1 MKKEKYISL
10 FVIPH
15 GSGRQRTISLS
26 RKAVK
31 TTAILIPSVMLILS
45 VLLVDYF
52 GMRKVRRNYQDLQ
65 VEYSRQEQLLSQY
78 QESIEE
84 LELSIAKFDEY
95 RQKLNIMAGLKSE
108 EVLDEDPGIGGPGN
122 GQELSLPS
130 STDGL
135 AALQDIGKQ
144 AEGIQDNF
152 STLSNFFEE
161 QSIILAQTPSI
172 APTQG
177 YMVSGFKYR
186 ADPFTGK
193 RTFHPGLDI
202 STQHGNPI
210 LATADGIVLET
221 KKELAGGNTIKLS
234 HPQTGYVTVY
244 CHLSKFL
251 VKPGQHV
258 KRGDT
263 IGLVGR
269 TGRARGPHVHYEV
282 RLNGKRLN
290 PYHFILDN

>member
-1 MKKEKYISL
+1 
-10 FVIPH
+10 V
-15 GSGRQRTISLS
+15 RQ
-26 RKAVK
+26 
-31 TTAILIPSVMLILS
+31 
-45 VLLVDYF
+45 DY
-52 GMRKVRRNYQDLQ
+52 KNLQ
-65 VEYSRQEQLLSQY
+65 VDYSRQIQQLDQY
-78 QESIEE
+78 KNSIAELETSIE
-84 LELSIAKFDEY
+84 KFNEY
-95 RQKLNIMAGLKSE
+95 RQKLNVMAGLKSE
-108 EVLDEDPGIGGPGN
+108 EVLDEAPGIGGPGS
-122 GQELSLPS
+122 GQEVSPPS
-130 STDGL
+130 SSDSL
-135 AALQDIGKQ
+135 ATLQSMGKQ
-144 AEGIQDNF
+144 AEGIQDNLA
-152 STLSNFFEE
+152 TLSNFFEE

-202 STQHGNPI
+202 STQHGNPV
-210 LATADGIVLET
+210 LATADGIVLQAKSE
-221 KKELAGGNTIKLS
+221 KAGGNTIKLS
-234 HPQTGYVTVY
+234 HPQTGYITVY

-251 VKPGQHV
+251 VKAGQRV

-282 RLNGKRLN
+282 RLDGKRLN